1 MERLRLSAKSLA
13 LIAIAILV
21 AAGTYAVASIPG
33 SDGVIT
39 ACWDHTAGATYGALR
54 VIDPS
59 LSGNT
64 RSANEYSCQSNET
77 QLTWNQQG
85 PTGPVGPAGP
95 LGPQGPAGPQGPRAP
110 SSILS
115 FTGGVKTMFLT
126 LPGITGE
133 SKVTGHKGQIE
144 LQSWSFGATQPKP
157 KTAEIIVVKRV
168 DSTSPKLA
176 LADASGKP
184 FDKVKIELAKKKG
197 GKLAVYLR
205 FTMHNVLISSV
216 KTVNHGG
223 DKLPSEQVS
232 FNFAKIEEE
241 YVGTG
246 HTTIHL
252 TPHQIKLP

>member
-95 LGPQGPAGPQGPRAP
+95 LGPQGP
-110 SSILS
+110 
-115 FTGGVKTMFLT
+115 
-126 LPGITGE
+126 
-133 SKVTGHKGQIE
+133 
-144 LQSWSFGATQPKP
+144 
-157 KTAEIIVVKRV
+157 
-168 DSTSPKLA
+168 
-176 LADASGKP
+176 
-184 FDKVKIELAKKKG
+184 
-197 GKLAVYLR
+197 
-205 FTMHNVLISSV
+205 
-216 KTVNHGG
+216 
-223 DKLPSEQVS
+223 
-232 FNFAKIEEE
+232 
-241 YVGTG
+241 
-246 HTTIHL
+246 
-252 TPHQIKLP
+252 